1 MRLYPWEY
9 LFRSFSLEN
18 FPDLYNPIWIGSLVL
33 LVATI
38 VVYNVRTRQLHRHK
52 VYLDMYEWILWTGL
66 IVFSLLLVY
75 ALFRFD
81 WIIVFST
88 IVVGMGTLLWI
99 RFIRF
104 PPEFRAYERQLAKQ
118 RYFSRERFAKPEA
131 TIRTRSSR
139 RRRRR

>member
-33 LVATI
+33 LVAT
-38 VVYNVRTRQLHRHK
+38 VVLYNVRTRQLHRHK
-52 VYLDMYEWILWTGL
+52 VYLDMYEWILWTGI
-66 IVFSLLLVY
+66 IVFSLILVY

-99 RFIRF
+99 RFVRF